1 MNFKV
6 LLLFCSISTLFL
18 SCQSKFEADAIF
30 YNGNV
35 YTLDSSFSIKQAFA
49 VKDGKILDVGTTV
62 EILEISSKEK
72 IDLKG
77 KFVYPGFN
85 DAHCHFYGYGVD
97 LKKTWLIGTTSFD
110 AIVDTLAKY
119 KDRRFMGWIF
129 GRGWDQND
137 WTNKSFPD
145 KTKLD
150 SLFPNVPVFLM
161 RIDGHAALVNQLA
174 LDLAGV
180 TVNTKIDGGEVII
193 NDGKLTGLLID
204 NAVDLVKLKIPEPTN
219 AAQKEAL
226 IAAQNNCF
234 AVGLTS
240 LSDAGLDF
248 TTILLIDSL
257 QKEAKLKM
265 RINAMVKYD
274 SINVNYY
281 RVHGIYK
288 SDHLNV
294 SSFKVYADGALGS
307 RGACLL
313 HPYADQKMHFGFL
326 LHSSSDLD
334 VAAATASDLG
344 FQLNTHCIGDSAN
357 RLLLNIYS
365 KYLKGKN
372 DFRWRIEHAQ
382 VVNEN
387 DFELFN
393 KYSIIPSVQPTHA
406 TSDMYWAK
414 DRIGADRLKG
424 AYAYKELLKQA
435 GLLAGGSDFPVEDI
449 NPLFGFYAAVS
460 RKDQKSMPQDGF
472 QMENAISR
480 KDALKSM
487 TIWPAFASF
496 EENVKGSLETNK
508 FADFVI
514 LNEDLLKAPEETLF
528 KLKILQTY
536 SAGKLVYSLIKD

>member
-1 MNFKV
+1 MNIKS
-6 LLLFCSISTLFL
+6 LLLFFSLSTFL
-18 SCQSKFEADAIF
+18 YSCQTKFEADAIF

-35 YTLDSSFSIKQAFA
+35 YTLDSSFSKKQAFA
-49 VKDGKILDVGTTV
+49 VKDGRILEVGSTAD
-62 EILEISSKEK
+62 ILEISSKDK

-77 KFVYPGFN
+77 KFVYPGLN

-97 LKKTWLIGTTSFD
+97 LKKTWLIGTTSFE
-110 AIVDTLAKY
+110 AIIDTLAKY

-150 SLFPNVPVFLM
+150 SLFPDVPVFLM
-161 RIDGHAALVNQLA
+161 RIDGHAALVNQVA
-174 LDLAGV
+174 LDLAS
-180 TVNTKIDGGEVII
+180 VNVSTKVDGGDVILS
-193 NDGKLTGLLID
+193 NGELTGLLID

-240 LSDAGLDF
+240 LTDAGLDYS
-248 TTILLIDSL
+248 TILLIDSL
-257 QKEAKLKM
+257 QKEGKLQM

-274 SINVNYY
+274 SSNVSYCKK
-281 RVHGIYK
+281 HGKYK
-288 SDHLNV
+288 TEYLNV

-307 RGACLL
+307 RGACLM

-326 LHSSSDLD
+326 LHSPQDLNI
-334 VAAATASDLG
+334 AAATAADLG

-382 VVNEN
+382 VVNED

-406 TSDMYWAK
+406 TSDMYWAE
-414 DRIGADRLKG
+414 DRIGAERIKG
-424 AYAYKELLKQA
+424 AYAYKTLLKQA

-449 NPLFGFYAAVS
+449 NPLFGFYAAVA
-460 RKDQKSMPQDGF
+460 RKDQKSLPQNGF

-480 KDALKSM
+480 IDALKSM

-496 EENVKGSLETNK
+496 EESVKGSLEPNK
-508 FADFVI
+508 FADFII
-514 LNEDLLKAPEETLF
+514 LNEDLLSIAEDSLF
-528 KLKILQTY
+528 KLKIQQTY
-536 SAGKLVYSLIKD
+536 LAGKLVYSQNK

>member
-18 SCQSKFEADAIF
+18 SCQSKFEADSLF
-30 YNGNV
+30 YNGNI

-49 VKDGKILDVGTTV
+49 VKEGRILEVGTSE
-62 EILEISSKEK
+62 EILKFSTKES

-77 KFVYPGFN
+77 KYVYPGFN
-85 DAHCHFYGYGVD
+85 DAHSHFYGYGVD
-97 LKKTWLIGTTSFD
+97 LKKTWLIGTTSFE
-110 AIVDTLAKY
+110 AIIDTLAKY
-119 KDRRFMGWIF
+119 NERRFMGWIF

-150 SLFPNVPVFLM
+150 SLFPDVPVFLM
-161 RIDGHAALVNQLA
+161 RIDGHAALVNQVA

-180 TVNTKIDGGEVII
+180 TASTKVDGGELILS
-193 NDGKLTGLLID
+193 NGKLSGLLID

-219 AAQKEAL
+219 QAQKDAL

-234 AVGLTS
+234 EVGLTS
-240 LSDAGLDF
+240 LSDAGLDY

-257 QKEAKLKM
+257 QKEGKLKM
-265 RINAMVKYD
+265 RINAMVRYD
-274 SINVNYY
+274 SANVQYCKIHGKY
-281 RVHGIYK
+281 R
-288 SDHLNV
+288 SDYLNV

-313 HPYADQKMHFGFL
+313 HAYSDQKMHFGFL
-326 LHSSSDLD
+326 LHPVADLD
-334 VAAATASDLG
+334 EAASTAADLG

-357 RLLLNIYS
+357 RLLLTIYS

-382 VVNEN
+382 IVNES
-387 DFELFN
+387 DFNLFS
-393 KYSIIPSVQPTHA
+393 KYSIIPSVQPSHA

-414 DRIGADRLKG
+414 DRIGKERIKG
-424 AYAYKELLKQA
+424 AYAYKTLLNYA

-460 RKDQKSMPQDGF
+460 RKDQHNFPEGGF
-472 QMENAISR
+472 QKENAISR
-480 KDALKSM
+480 VEALKAM
-487 TIWPAFASF
+487 TIWPAYASF
-496 EENVKGSLETNK
+496 EENVKGSLEPNK

-514 LNEDLLKAPEETLF
+514 LDEDLLNAPEQSLF
-528 KLKILQTY
+528 SIKVQKTY
-536 SAGKLVYSLIKD
+536 SAGKLVFNRNKD